1 MPEGKQKVKQIECG
15 ERMTI
20 EQVESLYSQLE
31 SAALE
36 SDHIE
41 LIADRVQQCDTASL
55 QLIVNLLRMSKQQGH
70 TVTWLNPSPAII
82 NVAQLL
88 GLIEPLELTQHITQQ
103 L

>member
-1 MPEGKQKVKQIECG
+1 MSEGKQIECG

-31 SAALE
+31 SASLE
-36 SDHIE
+36 HGHIE

-70 TVTWLNPSPAII
+70 TVKWVKPSESIL
-82 NVAQLL
+82 NVAKLL
-88 GLIEPLELTQHITQQ
+88 GLIEPLELTQYISQ
-103 L
+103 